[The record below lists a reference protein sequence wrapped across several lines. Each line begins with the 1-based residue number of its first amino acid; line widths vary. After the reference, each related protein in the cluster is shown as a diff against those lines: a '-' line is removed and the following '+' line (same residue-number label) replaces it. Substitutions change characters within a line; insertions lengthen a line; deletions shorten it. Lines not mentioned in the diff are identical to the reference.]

1 MKALEILKN
10 LQIDVK
16 KDIEAE
22 GIEVFGYIDTAIDEA
37 IKELEALENRSCES
51 CKYYKE
57 QNKTYCN
64 GFEQDEECLR
74 FVDDIHKIP
83 CKDFC
88 CNEWESK

>member
-37 IKELEALENRSCES
+37 IAELEAVENILKELIICARNYDKYITDNNLEHTKNF
-51 CKYYKE
+51 
-57 QNKTYCN
+57 N
-64 GFEQDEECLR
+64 
-74 FVDDIHKIP
+74 
-83 CKDFC
+83 
-88 CNEWESK
+88 